1 VHIKHGHHCFLLLSQ
16 LDSLTQPYRREANR
30 VDPDI
35 KPVLHRTVAPV
46 LMAMQMDRA
55 MAAAGR

>member
-1 VHIKHGHHCFLLLSQ
+1 MHIESGHHRLLLLRQ
-16 LDSLTQPYRREANR
+16 LDRVLQPDRRQADR
-30 VDPDI
+30 IDPNI

-55 MAAAGR
+55 TAAAGR